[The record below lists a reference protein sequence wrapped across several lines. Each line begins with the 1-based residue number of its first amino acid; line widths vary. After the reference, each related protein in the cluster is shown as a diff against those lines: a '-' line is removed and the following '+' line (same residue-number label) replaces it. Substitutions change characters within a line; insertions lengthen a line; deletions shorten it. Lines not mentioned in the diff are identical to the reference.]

1 MLTGEH
7 LMAGFFARWA
17 NFDRP
22 VLAPGPVLSDYV
34 FHNTSGRNSMRLAF
48 TAFAVAA
55 ALAAPAFAQS
65 EIRPLVDAEW
75 LKANS
80 GAENLVIV
88 DIRDDIEGTD
98 LGELPY
104 IANSV
109 VAPYASAGW
118 RTEVQGVPGQI
129 PPVEEVAELIGNLGI
144 DDGDHVVIVPWG
156 TDSSEIGGATRVYW
170 TCKYLGHEEVSILGG
185 GWRQYDAAG
194 GERVAELAE
203 PEAVEFVADVQESL
217 RATTDDVLAALENG
231 VPLIAGRPVE
241 QFEGQSKSPVVAS
254 LGTIPG
260 SVNIPHS
267 EFYSAEYARFAQP
280 ETVAALLEAVGV
292 GADEENISFC
302 NTGHWASVAWFGLHE
317 ILGNEKAAMYDGSMA
332 EWTLD
337 PARPVE

>member
-1 MLTGEH
+1 
-7 LMAGFFARWA
+7 
-17 NFDRP
+17 
-22 VLAPGPVLSDYV
+22 
-34 FHNTSGRNSMRLAF
+34 MRLAF

-55 ALAAPAFAQS
+55 ALTAPAVAQS
-65 EIRPLVDAEW
+65 EITPLVDAEW
-75 LKANS
+75 LKANA
-80 GAENLVIV
+80 GAENLVIL
-88 DIRDDIEGTD
+88 DIRDEIEGTD

-118 RTEVQGVPGQI
+118 RTEAQGVPGQI
-129 PPVEEVAELIGNLGI
+129 PPVEQVAELIGGLGI
-144 DDGDHVVIVPWG
+144 DNDDHVVIVPWG
-156 TDSSEIGGATRVYW
+156 TDSSEIGGATRIYW
-170 TCKYLGHEEVSILGG
+170 TFKYLGHDEVSILDG
-185 GWRQYDAAG
+185 GWRQYDAAS

-203 PEAVEFVADVQESL
+203 PEAAQFTAEVRENL

-231 VPLIAGRPVE
+231 VALIDGRPVE

-280 ETVAALLEAVGV
+280 ETVAALLEAVNV
-292 GADEENISFC
+292 GADEENIVFC

-317 ILGNEKAAMYDGSMA
+317 VLGNENAAMYDGSMA
-332 EWTLD
+332 EWTQD
-337 PARPVE
+337 ASRPVE